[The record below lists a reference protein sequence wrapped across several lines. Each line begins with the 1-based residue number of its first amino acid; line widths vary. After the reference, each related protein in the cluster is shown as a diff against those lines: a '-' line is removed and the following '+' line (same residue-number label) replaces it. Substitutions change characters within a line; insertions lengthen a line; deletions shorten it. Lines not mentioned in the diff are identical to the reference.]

1 MTGRSSECRAGG
13 ADAQAAGEREAR
25 RQWLQAALLV
35 GVLLVGALGAARI
48 AGAEEL
54 RVPPRLQAELLAQ
67 VAAYDTKFSQRA
79 RGRALVLVVS
89 APKVADSER
98 FAAQIRAEL
107 AKQPRIGG
115 VEHMEDNVRFST
127 AAELARVCRERR
139 PAVVYLAPGLSDAV
153 PSIAHELA
161 GLDVLSVS
169 AVPGDVPSGIVLG
182 FEVVS
187 GRPRLLVNLP
197 RARQQNVAFMPELL
211 RLARVTL

>member
-1 MTGRSSECRAGG
+1 VTGRPPERRESG
-13 ADAQAAGEREAR
+13 ADAHSTSEHGTR

-35 GVLLVGALGAARI
+35 GVLLAGALGGGRVAD
-48 AGAEEL
+48 AEEL
-54 RVPPRLQAELLAQ
+54 RVPPRLQAELLAK

-89 APKVADSER
+89 APKIADSER

-115 VEHMEDNVRFST
+115 VDHMEDNIRFST
-127 AAELARVCRERR
+127 AAELARICRERR
-139 PAVVYLAPGLSDAV
+139 PAIVYLAPGLSDAV
-153 PSIAHELA
+153 PSIARELA

-169 AVPGDVPSGIVLG
+169 AVPSDVPDGVVLG

-197 RARQQNVAFMPELL
+197 QARRQNVSFMPELL
-211 RLARVTL
+211 RLAKVTL